1 MIKRTICFSNP
12 AYLSMR
18 NEQMVIKL
26 PVLEN
31 ADVPA
36 KLKEEGTRTIPIEDI
51 GLVMI
56 DNKQI
61 TITSGL
67 IEKLVENNCVI
78 ITCDSNHMPTGILQS
93 LSGNSVQNERY
104 RTQLEASLPLKKQ
117 LWQQTVQQKI
127 KNQATLLHKLN
138 KTEIGNMTAWSN
150 RVKSGDTE
158 NLEGRAAAY
167 YWKKFF
173 PSIKNF
179 VRDRD
184 GIEPNNLLNYGYAVL
199 RAIVARAL
207 ISSGLMLTMGIHHQN
222 KYNAYC
228 LADDIMEPYRP
239 YIDEKVHEL
248 YSKGI
253 TELNTEVKTIFL
265 QMPTYDVYINNKNCT
280 LQHAVTLTTASLYRC
295 YSGETRKI
303 LYPEML

>member
-26 PVLEN
+26 PALEK
-31 ADVPA
+31 ADIPSH
-36 KLKEEGTRTIPIEDI
+36 LKEEGTRTIPIEDI

-117 LWQQTVQQKI
+117 LWQQTVQQKKI
-127 KNQATLLHKLN
+127 
-138 KTEIGNMTAWSN
+138 
-150 RVKSGDTE
+150 
-158 NLEGRAAAY
+158 GRAH
-167 YWKKFF
+167 
-173 PSIKNF
+173 
-179 VRDRD
+179 V
-184 GIEPNNLLNYGYAVL
+184 
-199 RAIVARAL
+199 
-207 ISSGLMLTMGIHHQN
+207 
-222 KYNAYC
+222 
-228 LADDIMEPYRP
+228 
-239 YIDEKVHEL
+239 
-248 YSKGI
+248 
-253 TELNTEVKTIFL
+253 
-265 QMPTYDVYINNKNCT
+265 
-280 LQHAVTLTTASLYRC
+280 
-295 YSGETRKI
+295 
-303 LYPEML
+303 